1 MATYNVSFLVC
12 NIERPYTDLDYDLP
26 VLRVCSFKNCRT
38 NDLEHIGEQL
48 RKYKEQFG
56 DMRVCLYDM
65 DIISLCP
72 VYVPSVCDDEGNI
85 VQKLTFDYVDF
96 EKNWKDKIQ
105 NTR

>member
-1 MATYNVSFLVC
+1 MTYNVSILIC
-12 NIERPYTDLDYDLP
+12 TIERPYTDLDYDLP

-48 RKYKEQFG
+48 HKYKNQFG

-65 DIISLCP
+65 DDISFFA
-72 VYVPSVCDDEGNI
+72 VHVPSLRDDEGNV
-85 VQKLTFDYVDF
+85 VQKFKFDYVDF
-96 EKNWKDKIQ
+96 EKNWKDKIH